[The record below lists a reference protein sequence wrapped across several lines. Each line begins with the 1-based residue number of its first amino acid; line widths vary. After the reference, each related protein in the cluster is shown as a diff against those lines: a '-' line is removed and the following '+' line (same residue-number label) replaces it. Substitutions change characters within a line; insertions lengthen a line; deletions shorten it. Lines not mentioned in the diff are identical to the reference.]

1 MTRPTDTSRR
11 PPSRVVREEVVGGRR
26 DARSVESTGEPFR
39 ARDDVTETF
48 SDEAVE
54 PILAGARERLAL
66 VALVGEHS
74 RPWIPIESDVVVGRA
89 AECDVRLDDTGLSRR
104 HARFFRRDGRWWVED
119 LGSVNGTYLDGVRLV
134 APEPLLDGARVQ
146 LGKGC
151 VFRAALQDDLEQ
163 AASRRL
169 YDSALTDPLTGL
181 YNRRHLDAR
190 LEEELAYSRRHG
202 TPLTVILL
210 DVDFF
215 KRINDTH
222 GHAAGDAVLR
232 VLARLIR
239 TTVRTEDVV
248 ARYGGEEI
256 AVLARGIDAPQGLI
270 FADRLRKRIAGA
282 NLPWGN
288 HELRVTASFGLATV
302 SAARPYDNVAK
313 LIEAADAALYR
324 AKAEGRNR
332 CRAA

>member
-1 MTRPTDTSRR
+1 MSGPNDSSPQGGFRG
-11 PPSRVVREEVVGGRR
+11 RVSTEPLF
-26 DARSVESTGEPFR
+26 DRS
-39 ARDDVTETF
+39 DVTETF
-48 SDEAVE
+48 SDEPVE
-54 PILAGARERLAL
+54 PVAVGKRDQLAL

-74 RPWIPIESDVVVGRA
+74 RPWIPIEGDVVFGRA
-89 AECDVRLDDTGLSRR
+89 TEADVRLDDTSLSRK
-104 HARFFRRDGRWWVED
+104 HARFFRRDGRWWLED
-119 LGSVNGTYLDGVRLV
+119 LGSANGTYLDGVRLI
-134 APEPLLDGARVQ
+134 APEALHDGARVQ
-146 LGKGC
+146 LGRGC
-151 VFRAALQDDLEQ
+151 VFRVALQDDLER

-169 YDSALTDPLTGL
+169 HDSALTDPLTGL

-215 KRINDTH
+215 KRVNDTH
-222 GHAAGDAVLR
+222 GHAAGDEVLR
-232 VLARLIR
+232 VLGSLIR

-256 AVLARGIDAPQGLI
+256 AVLARGIDAPQGLL
-270 FADRLRKRIAGA
+270 FADRLRKRIAGT

-302 SAARPYDNVAK
+302 SSTRPYENVAA
-313 LIEAADAALYR
+313 LFQAADAALYR